1 MSSPFTGTRHLVR
14 LILRRDRLRLPL
26 WLVGLG
32 GMIAASALAVPPI
45 YDTPEKIAGYASAV
59 GTSPVSYLMSGRQ
72 AAIDTIGGIV
82 ANEISQV
89 AQLGICLMVVF
100 LVIRHTRAEEET
112 GRAEL
117 VRSTVL
123 GRHAAT
129 LAGLLYGVSA
139 ALLIGVVTTASML
152 AAGLDG
158 LGSVTYGVGLTLLGL
173 CYAAVSLVAAQLSTS
188 ARGALGLAGAAVAIG
203 YLVRGVGA
211 MQDNAL
217 VWASPFGWA
226 QRMDAFGAERWW
238 PALPLVALTAA
249 LLGLAAWLT
258 AHRDFG
264 SGVLQT
270 RPGRPHAARFLG
282 TPVGLTMR
290 LQRGLLIGWAIGL
303 TALGLLYG
311 AVIPTIP
318 DLVASNPDIAQ
329 FIGASPDA
337 EQALIDAFL
346 RYIFL
351 FMAVISTGFAVTS
364 VLRLRS
370 EEESGRAEAVLATRV
385 PRILLVRCHRRGGRP
400 GVAGPL
406 RVDGTRPRC
415 GVRAGHGGVGPGR
428 RTARGSAELPARR
441 AGRCRRRCRDH
452 RREAAL
458 VPAGLGRRRVH
469 LLPGHVGR
477 DAATA
482 GLDRLDLTVLAPAR
496 AAGPGVRPHRGG
508 RRARPGCGLGRV
520 GSVGLSAPRRRNRLG
535 AEGHGQGVGVGL
547 EAASS
552 APHIVPL
559 VRAGARF
566 EEGKLVERDDDHESG
581 GDTHAA

>member
-1 MSSPFTGTRHLVR
+1 VSSSFTGTRHLVR
-14 LILRRDRLRLPL
+14 LILRRDRVRLPL
-26 WLVGLG
+26 WVAGLG

-89 AQLGICLMVVF
+89 AQLGICLMVMF
-100 LVIRHTRAEEET
+100 LVIRHTRAEEES

-117 VRSTVL
+117 VRSTVV

-139 ALLIGVVTTASML
+139 AVLIGLVTTASML
-152 AAGLDG
+152 ATGLDTV
-158 LGSVTYGVGLTLLGL
+158 GSVVYGVGLALLGL

-188 ARGALGLAGAAVAIG
+188 ARGALGLAGTAIALG

-226 QRMDAFGAERWW
+226 QRMDAFGDEQWW
-238 PALPLVALTAA
+238 PTLPLVAVTVA
-249 LLGLAAWLT
+249 LLGLAALLT

-264 SGVLQT
+264 GGVLQP
-270 RPGRPHAARFLG
+270 RPGRPHATRSLG
-282 TPVGLTMR
+282 TPLGLTLR

-303 TALGLLYG
+303 TALGALYG

-329 FIGASPDA
+329 VIGASPDA
-337 EQALIDAFL
+337 EQALVDAFL

-351 FMAVISTGFAVTS
+351 FMAVVSTGFVVAS

-385 PRILLVRCHRRGGRP
+385 RRSSWFAATVVVAALGALVLSVLMGLGLAVGYALGTGEWDQVAGQVGGQLSYLP
-400 GVAGPL
+400 GVLVVAAVAVAVVGL
-406 RVDGTRPRC
+406 RPHWSLL
-415 GVRAGHGGVGPGR
+415 AWGGVAFVFFQVMLGETLRLPDWVDSVSPFWHLPGLPVQ
-428 RTARGSAELPARR
+428 AFDPLPAVAELVL
-441 AGRCRRRCRDH
+441 AGGLVALGLWGFRRRD
-452 RREAAL
+452 
-458 VPAGLGRRRVH
+458 V
-469 LLPGHVGR
+469 
-477 DAATA
+477 
-482 GLDRLDLTVLAPAR
+482 
-496 AAGPGVRPHRGG
+496 AAG
-508 RRARPGCGLGRV
+508 
-520 GSVGLSAPRRRNRLG
+520 
-535 AEGHGQGVGVGL
+535 
-547 EAASS
+547 
-552 APHIVPL
+552 
-559 VRAGARF
+559 
-566 EEGKLVERDDDHESG
+566 
-581 GDTHAA
+581 